1 MPDVIEFI
9 VYGKPKAQKRHRT
22 FTKDKHGRRLPFPIK
37 LDPSKDDKAS
47 LLAQVMQHRPD
58 APWTGPI
65 EMRIKWVM
73 PRPKSHYRTGAHAG
87 ELRPDSPLYCT
98 SHRRSDSDNLE
109 KLVADALDGVFYLDD
124 CQIAAVHKVK
134 VYDTTLPETPRTE
147 ITLRKLE
154 DTHAGH

>member
-9 VYGKPKAQKRHRT
+9 VYGNPKAQKRHRT
-22 FTKDKHGRRLPFPIK
+22 FTKDKRGRRLAFPIK

-87 ELRPDSPLYCT
+87 ELKPDAPTYCT
-98 SHRRSDSDNLE
+98 SLRRGDGDNLE
-109 KLVADALDGVFYLDD
+109 KLILDALNEIFYLDD
-124 CQIAAVHKVK
+124 SQIAAVQKVK
-134 VYDTTLPETPRTE
+134 VYDPTVPERPRTE
-147 ITLRKLE
+147 VILRKLMGRGQE
-154 DTHAGH
+154 